1 MTTLKKSEIVY
12 MSWEDEGRNS
22 APRIIFIGDSGVG
35 KTSIIHRIRTGS
47 FLTQSRPTV
56 GTGVTQFS
64 AKTDMGQKIFQLW
77 DTAGQEVYRKIIP
90 IYFKGADA
98 TILVFSCTDATSF
111 ENLDGWV
118 QELHENTDP
127 DTTTILVGNKIDA
140 DRILLEADARKW
152 ASARNFPVLFVSA
165 KSGEGIE
172 ALKSEIVE
180 QYVKKKQGKRSMTRI
195 ELGLP
200 EKKQEDCC

>member
-1 MTTLKKSEIVY
+1 

-22 APRIIFIGDSGVG
+22 FPRIIFIGDSGVG
-35 KTSIIHRIRTGS
+35 KTSIIHRVLTGA
-47 FLTQSRPTV
+47 FLAQSRPTV
-56 GTGVTQFS
+56 GTAVQQFS
-64 AKTDMGQKIFQLW
+64 AKTDMGVKTFQLW

-98 TILVFSCTDATSF
+98 AIIVFSFTDTKSY
-111 ENLDGWV
+111 ENLDSWV
-118 QELHENTDP
+118 EELHENTDP

-140 DRILLEADARKW
+140 EQVVSEVDARRW
-152 ASARNFPVLFVSA
+152 ANQRSFPVLFVSA

-172 ALKSEIVE
+172 VLKSEIVE
-180 QYVKKKQGKRSMTRI
+180 QYVKKKQGRRVMSRM

-200 EKKQEDCC
+200 EKNQSDCC

>member
-1 MTTLKKSEIVY
+1 MT
-12 MSWEDEGRNS
+12 WEDEGRNS
-22 APRIIFIGDSGVG
+22 APRVIFIGDSGVG
-35 KTSIIHRIRTGS
+35 KTSIIHRIRTGA
-47 FLTQSRPTV
+47 FLGQARPTV

-98 TILVFSCTDATSF
+98 AILVFSLADPASF
-111 ENLDGWV
+111 DSLDGWV
-118 QELHENTDP
+118 DELHENTDP
-127 DTTTILVGNKIDA
+127 ETTTVVVGNKTDA
-140 DRILLEADARKW
+140 DRTVLEADARKW
-152 ASARNFPVLFVSA
+152 AGARNFPVLFVSA

-180 QYVKKKQGKRSMTRI
+180 QYVRKRQGRRAVTRI
-195 ELGLP
+195 ELGVP
-200 EKKQEDCC
+200 EKKEPDCC

>member
-1 MTTLKKSEIVY
+1 

-35 KTSIIHRIRTGS
+35 KTSIIHRIRAGA
-47 FLTQSRPTV
+47 FLAQSRPTV

-64 AKTDMGQKIFQLW
+64 AKTDLGQKIFQLW

-98 TILVFSCTDATSF
+98 AIIVFSFTDTTSY
-111 ENLDGWV
+111 ENLNGWV
-118 QELHENTDP
+118 DELHMNTDP

-140 DRILLEADARKW
+140 GRLVSEADARKW
-152 ASARNFPVLFVSA
+152 ASERSFPVLFVSA
-165 KSGEGIE
+165 KTGEGIE
-172 ALKSEIVE
+172 TLKSEIVE
-180 QYVKKKQGKRSMTRI
+180 QYVKKKQGQRVISRI
-195 ELGLP
+195 ELRLP
-200 EKKQEDCC
+200 ETKQSECC

>member
-1 MTTLKKSEIVY
+1 

-35 KTSIIHRIRTGS
+35 KTSIIHRIRTGA
-47 FLTQSRPTV
+47 FLAQSRPTV

-64 AKTDMGQKIFQLW
+64 AKTEMGQKIFQLW

-98 TILVFSCTDATSF
+98 AIIVFSFTDPTSY
-111 ENLDGWV
+111 ENLAGWV
-118 QELHENTDP
+118 DELHENTDP
-127 DTTTILVGNKIDA
+127 DTATILVGNKIDA
-140 DRILLEADARKW
+140 ERLVSETDAKKW
-152 ASARNFPVLFVSA
+152 ANLRNFPVRFVSA

-180 QYVKKKQGKRSMTRI
+180 QYIKKKQGGRLASKLDS
-195 ELGLP
+195 GVP
-200 EKKQEDCC
+200 EQKQSECC

>member
-1 MTTLKKSEIVY
+1 

-22 APRIIFIGDSGVG
+22 APRVIFIGDSGVG

-47 FLTQSRPTV
+47 FLGQSRPTV

-98 TILVFSCTDATSF
+98 AIIVFSFTDATSF
-111 ENLDGWV
+111 ENLDSWV
-118 QELHENTDP
+118 EELHENTDP
-127 DTTTILVGNKIDA
+127 ETATILVGNKIDA
-140 DRILLEADARKW
+140 DAIVLESDARKW
-152 ASARNFPVLFVSA
+152 ASARGFPVLFVSA
-165 KSGEGIE
+165 KSGEGVE
-172 ALKSEIVE
+172 GLKSEIVE
-180 QYVKKKQGKRSMTRI
+180 QYVRKKQGRRAMTRI
-195 ELGLP
+195 ELGVRERKEP
-200 EKKQEDCC
+200 ECC

>member
-1 MTTLKKSEIVY
+1 

-35 KTSIIHRIRTGS
+35 KTTIIHRIRTGA
-47 FLTQSRPTV
+47 FLNQSRPTV

-98 TILVFSCTDATSF
+98 AVIVFSFTDATSY

-118 QELHENTDP
+118 AELHENTDP

-140 DRILLEADARKW
+140 DKIVSEADARKW
-152 ASARNFPVLFVSA
+152 ASTRSFSVLFVSA
-165 KSGEGIE
+165 KTGEGIE
-172 ALKSEIVE
+172 ALKSEIIE
-180 QYVKKKQGKRSMTRI
+180 QYIKKKQGRRLMSRI
-195 ELGLP
+195 ELGMP
-200 EKKQEDCC
+200 EKKQEECC